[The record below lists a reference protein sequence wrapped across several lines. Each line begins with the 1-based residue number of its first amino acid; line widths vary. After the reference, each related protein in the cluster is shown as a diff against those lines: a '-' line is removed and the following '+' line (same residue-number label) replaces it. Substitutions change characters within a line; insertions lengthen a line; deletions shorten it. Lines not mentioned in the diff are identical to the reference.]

1 MLKVFHT
8 ADWHLGQSLFGFDR
22 DEEHRKFLDWLLEQL
37 SSHRPDALV
46 IAGDIF
52 DSVNP
57 SSVAQKRY
65 YQFLA
70 ESRAA
75 LPELQIIV
83 TAGNHDAGSRLE
95 APSDLLES
103 LKIHVVGTVQRDQ
116 AGEIRIDRF
125 LIPVSPKEDRME
137 AIVMAVPF
145 LRPSDVPVM
154 SDAAD
159 PYLDGIR
166 ELYRRVT
173 AAALEIRS
181 ARNPNAA
188 LIAMGH
194 CHLHGGEES
203 RQSERQIVIG
213 GSESIGVDV
222 FAPEIAYVALGH
234 LHRAQQFDGGRVRY
248 SGSPIPLSFAESG
261 YRHAVRI
268 LEFDQGVLQRSEDL
282 PIPRFVELIRLPE
295 TGSLPLT
302 ELLSLMEQLGV
313 ADNESNT
320 STHPFLELR
329 VLEDQ
334 PDPTKRQKIEQ
345 ALIGR
350 AVRLAAIRVER
361 SDRQGDIVF
370 AGLPNDLADL
380 KSISPE
386 VVLKS
391 VHREKYSTEPE
402 DSVMKVFREIL
413 LNEAGTP

>member
-1 MLKVFHT
+1 MI
-8 ADWHLGQSLFGFDR
+8 GFDR
-22 DEEHRKFLDWLLEQL
+22 DQEHRKFLDWLLEQL

-234 LHRAQQFDGGRVRY
+234 LHRAQQF
-248 SGSPIPLSFAESG
+248 
-261 YRHAVRI
+261 
-268 LEFDQGVLQRSEDL
+268 
-282 PIPRFVELIRLPE
+282 
-295 TGSLPLT
+295 
-302 ELLSLMEQLGV
+302 
-313 ADNESNT
+313 
-320 STHPFLELR
+320 
-329 VLEDQ
+329 
-334 PDPTKRQKIEQ
+334 
-345 ALIGR
+345 
-350 AVRLAAIRVER
+350 
-361 SDRQGDIVF
+361 
-370 AGLPNDLADL
+370 
-380 KSISPE
+380 
-386 VVLKS
+386 
-391 VHREKYSTEPE
+391 
-402 DSVMKVFREIL
+402 
-413 LNEAGTP
+413 

>member
-22 DEEHRKFLDWLLEQL
+22 DEEHRQFLEWLLEQL
-37 SSHRPDALV
+37 SLHRPDALL
-46 IAGDIF
+46 IAGDVF

-70 ESRAA
+70 EARAA
-75 LPELQIIV
+75 LPELQMIV

-116 AGEIRIDRF
+116 AGEIRVDRF
-125 LIPVSPKEDRME
+125 LIPVSSKEQRTE

-145 LRPSDVPVM
+145 LRPSDVPFL

-166 ELYRRVT
+166 ELYRRAT

-181 ARNPNAA
+181 ARNPDAA

-234 LHRAQQFDGGRVRY
+234 LHRAQQFDAGRVRY
-248 SGSPIPLSFAESG
+248 SGSPIPLSFSESG

-268 LEFDQGVLQRSEDL
+268 LEFDQGVLERSEDL
-282 PIPRFVELIRLPE
+282 PIPRFVELMRLPE
-295 TGSLPLT
+295 TGSLPLN
-302 ELLSLMEQLGV
+302 ELLSLLEQLGS
-313 ADNESNT
+313 ADEENNT

-334 PDPTKRQKIEQ
+334 PDPTKRQRIEQ
-345 ALIGR
+345 VLIGR

-361 SDRQGDIVF
+361 PDRQGDVVL

-386 VVLKS
+386 EVLRC